1 MATKAIPKAEW
12 RRFLEEFG
20 RRHEGWL
27 ATVRVLDPRIGSQV
41 EARDL
46 PLEGAVLSMDAA
58 GPISL
63 HLGTAPDRHIEHEV
77 TRPREL
83 WIETSGSGAERALE
97 VVSDDGS
104 RTILEFRAP
113 ALPEEV
119 DGVIQR

>member
-1 MATKAIPKAEW
+1 MATKSIPKADW
-12 RRFLEEFG
+12 GRFLAEFG

-46 PLEGAVLSMDAA
+46 PLEGAVLSPVDS

-77 TRPREL
+77 PDPREV
-83 WIETSGSGAERALE
+83 WVETSANGAERALE
-97 VVSDDGS
+97 MVSAGGA
-104 RTILEFRAP
+104 RTIVEFRVP

-119 DGVIQR
+119 DGVTHR